1 MTQRA
6 LGHMRP
12 GHFGQ
17 SVDYPD
23 TYKAYGAD
31 DMPEK
36 CETPILLHPTDWDV
50 LDAGNVTRTSSV
62 ASDIRVPAPEVFF
75 LKNRFADKSMWADQ
89 RQQMHSCWILSRQS
103 YSGRTKKRGTT

>member
-36 CETPILLHPTDWDV
+36 CETPILLPPTDWD
-50 LDAGNVTRTSSV
+50 D
-62 ASDIRVPAPEVFF
+62 
-75 LKNRFADKSMWADQ
+75 
-89 RQQMHSCWILSRQS
+89 
-103 YSGRTKKRGTT
+103 